1 MDFVVWM
8 NANNTFLQC
17 VLCGF
22 MWHYNRYTRPSW
34 ATGLFVALGCI
45 AAGVGGLMMFHEGK
59 NVKKVEGVPSK
70 TAEMVEDVE
79 AHVVSKDEK
88 KPRLHLGEN
97 NKMALNSVG

>member
-1 MDFVVWM
+1 
-8 NANNTFLQC
+8 
-17 VLCGF
+17 

-70 TAEMVEDVE
+70 TAEIVEDVE
-79 AHVVSKDEK
+79 AQVVSKDEK
-88 KPRLHLGEN
+88 KRRLHLGEN
-97 NKMALNSVG
+97 NKMALNSVE